1 VSNSAKVGLGRV
13 LINAQI
19 AAGYAVTLRLRHHWY
34 LVLVLPALRMSKKL
48 HSLLSPIRRIIVF
61 S

>member
-19 AAGYAVTLRLRHHWY
+19 GGP
-34 LVLVLPALRMSKKL
+34 LPGVNRKTFAQSELTGFDPGL
-48 HSLLSPIRRIIVF
+48 T
-61 S
+61 